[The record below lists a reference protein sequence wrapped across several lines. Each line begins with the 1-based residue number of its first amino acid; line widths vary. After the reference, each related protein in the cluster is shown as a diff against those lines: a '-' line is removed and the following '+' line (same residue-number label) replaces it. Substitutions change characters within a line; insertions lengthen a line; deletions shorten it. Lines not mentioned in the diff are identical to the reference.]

1 MLSQQDSSC
10 SLLYS
15 ARLYMLEETEG
26 EEIVFPDDVGDAPV
40 ASYFDGS
47 NESEVSII
55 KLFAWGQ
62 TWRQDD
68 SLRKLGMEK
77 SLQTICRVHYWK
89 PRRRG
94 NLQYFKGGIYQL
106 HRKVTQISELWT
118 AGYLDEGAL

>member
-15 ARLYMLEETEG
+15 ARLYMLEETGG

-55 KLFAWGQ
+55 KLFA
-62 TWRQDD
+62 
-68 SLRKLGMEK
+68 
-77 SLQTICRVHYWK
+77 
-89 PRRRG
+89 
-94 NLQYFKGGIYQL
+94 
-106 HRKVTQISELWT
+106 
-118 AGYLDEGAL
+118 